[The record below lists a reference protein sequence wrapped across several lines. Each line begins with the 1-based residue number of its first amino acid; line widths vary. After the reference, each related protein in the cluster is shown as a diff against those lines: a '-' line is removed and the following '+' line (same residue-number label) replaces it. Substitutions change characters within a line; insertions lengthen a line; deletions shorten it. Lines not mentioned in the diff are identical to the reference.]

1 MIFKIKTTHKKILA
15 DTYTPVGI
23 YLKLR
28 DLFPNTL
35 LLESS
40 DYHSRENAYSYLCL
54 QPVATFEVKGQNVH
68 QQFPDGTSSKHTLNK
83 QYSVS
88 NLLNNFIGQF
98 EATDNTHKFI
108 SNGLFGYTAYDA
120 VPYFEELQLNAPVT
134 DNRAIPEMRYQ
145 IFQYVI
151 VFNHFLNEIHLFEH
165 LYQED
170 QPSGLEELSSIINHQ
185 NISFYPFQSTAA
197 ETTNMTDEEVRHMIA
212 QGKKHCQI
220 GDVFQIVL
228 SRAFAQ
234 KFQGDDFNVYRALRT
249 INPSPYLFYF
259 DYGDFKIM
267 GSSPEAQLTIRNKVA
282 TIHPIA
288 GTYRRT
294 GNDEKDLA
302 LAGELQRDPKEKAE
316 HVMLVD
322 LARNDLSRSTAAVKV
337 DRFCEIQQFSHVIHM
352 VSRVSGQLTTESNAI
367 QIISDT
373 FPAGTL
379 SGAPKH
385 RAMQLIDQYEKE
397 RRSFYGGAIG
407 FLGFNGDYNHA
418 IIIRSLLSKNNE
430 LHYQAGAG
438 VVVNSDEQKELE
450 EINNKIAA
458 LRKAITLANS
468 I

>member
-1 MIFKIKTTHKKILA
+1 MSYKVSSNHKKILA

-54 QPVATFEVKGQNVH
+54 QPIASFQVNNHLAIAEYPDGKSEQTKITNETSVSALLNKFI
-68 QQFPDGTSSKHTLNK
+68 QQFDTPI
-83 QYSVS
+83 
-88 NLLNNFIGQF
+88 NN
-98 EATDNTHKFI
+98 EKFI
-108 SNGLFGYTAYDA
+108 INGLFGYTTYDA
-120 VPYFEELQLNAPVT
+120 VPYFEDLHFQAEKL
-134 DNRAIPEMRYQ
+134 DKKDIPDIRYQ
-145 IFQYVI
+145 VFQNVI
-151 VFNHFLNEIHLFEH
+151 VFNHFNNEIHLYEH
-165 LYQED
+165 LYGDQQE
-170 QPSGLEELSSIINHQ
+170 SKLEDLGSLINHQ
-185 NISFYPFQSTAA
+185 NISVYPFQTTNEES
-197 ETTNMTDEEVRHMIA
+197 TNMTDEEVLQMIRK
-212 QGKKHCQI
+212 GKGHCQK

-249 INPSPYLFYF
+249 VNPSPYLFYF
-259 DYGDFKIM
+259 DYGDYKIM
-267 GSSPEAQLTIRNKVA
+267 GSSPEAQLTIRDKVA

-288 GTYRRT
+288 GTYKRT
-294 GNDEKDLA
+294 GNDERDLE
-302 LAGELQRDPKEKAE
+302 LAGELQKDPKEKAE

-337 DRFCEIQQFSHVIHM
+337 DTFCKIQQFSHVIHM
-352 VSRVSGQLTTESNAI
+352 VSKVTGNLTEKSNPV
-367 QIISDT
+367 QIVSDT

-385 RAMQLIDQYEKE
+385 RAMQLIDKYEKE

-438 VVVNSDEQKELE
+438 VVVKSDEQKELE

-458 LRKAITLANS
+458 VRKAIKLATT